1 MTNPAGQ
8 GADANADDDDS
19 HHDIP
24 KSEASDG
31 APPLDKQ
38 LTPGTI
44 DQVGDAT
51 NMYVPGIELVG
62 ELSLN
67 GELALESFGVETND
81 VPIPAKLGKY
91 HIKGQIG
98 RGGMGI
104 VWKALDPDLQR
115 TVAIKIL
122 SPHLAQSAVA
132 RRRFQREARA
142 AAAIS
147 HPNVL
152 TIHSVEE
159 QGNMPFLVM
168 EFVSGNSLREY
179 VTEQGKLDAL
189 EVIRLGTQI
198 ALGLAAAHAG
208 GVIHRDVKPANVMLH
223 EGATRV
229 RLMDFGLARVAFD
242 NADLTSHDHTVGTP
256 AYMAPEQVRGSQ
268 IDARADLFS
277 LGCVLYYMATGY
289 SPFHGKSQ
297 AETIHKIL
305 DHVPTTLAQLFP
317 GTSPVLSE
325 LVEKLLAKNP
335 DDRFQSSLE
344 VADILRQLQ
353 SQLNLAQT
361 DELLDVLRKKSAPSL
376 GPNERPS
383 ESTPTTSPKPS
394 ASMPVRAAR
403 VLVPLVVF
411 LVGAWGLNTFW
422 TSKPTLQ
429 SAAQTQG
436 GKPVGES
443 SKTETPNTTKNESA
457 EPTLPK
463 LARITVGPGP
473 NATCATLSEAIRRAA
488 ENCEITVSVSEP
500 ITESLVIEGA
510 GLNGL
515 KLKASPRAVWR
526 CSEETTGETQSLL
539 IKNVSQVELAG
550 FDFEVQPEM
559 GRAVNLT
566 GTVGDVSLTDCGFR
580 HLGLSHNL
588 SLVNIGA
595 ARETP
600 ESRVLLQNCR
610 FSASAGKSFCL
621 ATDAKDKSSP
631 RIECLD
637 SIFESQDRHVL
648 FSQTCGAVRLAGNVF
663 VGGHTAIHMHFKPW
677 SGDERFEITNNTF
690 VGARYWFSWMDSF
703 PSKTANLTRGSSRV
717 CNNLILGGE
726 RTLGPPLQWDAAMK
740 SWSFTNNWWERD
752 DTTRPVVNRDE
763 RIAEFH
769 DALNVPVRVGTSHPQ
784 FLVPAADSP
793 LLTKGAGGDLPAHI
807 GAKKRH

>member
-19 HHDIP
+19 KQGIP
-24 KSEASDG
+24 ESNASDG
-31 APPLDKQ
+31 VAPLDKQ

-51 NMYVPGIELVG
+51 NMYVPSIEAADEGSRDGELV
-62 ELSLN
+62 
-67 GELALESFGVETND
+67 LESFGVETND

-91 HIKGQIG
+91 HIKGQVG

-159 QGNMPFLVM
+159 QGDMPFLVM

-179 VTEQGKLDAL
+179 VTEKKKLDAL
-189 EVIRLGTQI
+189 EVIRLGTQV

-277 LGCVLYYMATGY
+277 LGCVLYYMATGH

-305 DHVPTTLAQLFP
+305 DLVPATLTQLFP
-317 GTSPVLSE
+317 GMPPVLSE

-344 VADILRQLQ
+344 VADVLRRLQ
-353 SQLNLAQT
+353 AQLNLTQT
-361 DELLDVLRKKSAPSL
+361 DDLVDVLQKKSEPRV
-376 GPNERPS
+376 GPNDRRP
-383 ESTPTTSPKPS
+383 ETTPAPTPP
-394 ASMPVRAAR
+394 ASMPVRVAR

-411 LVGAWGLNTFW
+411 LAGAWGLNTFW
-422 TSKPTLQ
+422 ASKPDLP
-429 SAAQTQG
+429 SAAQTQN
-436 GKPVGES
+436 GKPAGEG
-443 SKTETPNTTKNESA
+443 SKTATPNTTQHES
-457 EPTLPK
+457 PKTTLSK
-463 LARITVGPGP
+463 LTRITVGPGP

-500 ITESLVIEGA
+500 ITESIVVEGA

-539 IKNVSQVELAG
+539 IRNVARVEVAG

-566 GTVGDVSLTDCGFR
+566 GTVGDVSIIDCGFR
-580 HLGLSHNL
+580 HQGLSHNL

-610 FSASAGKSFCL
+610 FSASAGKCFCL
-621 ATDAKDKSSP
+621 ATDAKEKPSP

-637 SIFESQDRHVL
+637 SLFESPDRHVL
-648 FSQTCGAVRLAGNVF
+648 FSQTCGDVRLAGNVF

-690 VGARYWFSWMDSF
+690 VGTRYWFSWMDSF
-703 PSKTANLTRGSSRV
+703 PSKTANLARGSSRV
-717 CNNLILGGE
+717 CNNLILGSE
-726 RTLGPPLQWDAAMK
+726 RTLGAPTQWDAAMK
-740 SWSFTNNWWERD
+740 SWSFTHNWWERD
-752 DTTRPVVNRDE
+752 DTTRPIVNRDE

-769 DALNVPVRVGTSHPQ
+769 DALNVPVRVVTSHPE
-784 FLVPAADSP
+784 FLIPAADSP
-793 LLTKGAGGDLPAHI
+793 LLTQGAGGDLPTHI
-807 GAKKRH
+807 GAKKRP

>member
-8 GADANADDDDS
+8 GAAANADDDDAN
-19 HHDIP
+19 HDIP
-24 KSEASDG
+24 ENDVLDG
-31 APPLDKQ
+31 ASPLDKQ
-38 LTPGTI
+38 LTPATI
-44 DQVGDAT
+44 DQGGDVT
-51 NMYVPGIELVG
+51 NIYVPGTEPVG
-62 ELSLN
+62 EHSLD
-67 GELALESFGVETND
+67 GELALESFGVVTND

-142 AAAIS
+142 AAAIN

-152 TIHSVEE
+152 IIHSVEE
-159 QGNMPFLVM
+159 QGDMPFLVM

-179 VTEQGKLDAL
+179 VTEKGKLDAL

-256 AYMAPEQVRGSQ
+256 AYMAPEQVRGGQ

-277 LGCVLYYMATGY
+277 LGCVLYYMATGH

-305 DHVPTTLAQLFP
+305 DLVPATLAQLFP
-317 GTSPVLSE
+317 ETSPVLSE

-335 DDRFQSSLE
+335 DERFQSSLE
-344 VADILRQLQ
+344 VADILRRLQ

-361 DELLDVLRKKSAPSL
+361 DELVDVLRKKTEPSL
-376 GPNERPS
+376 GPDDRRS
-383 ESTPTTSPKPS
+383 ETMPTPKPP
-394 ASMPVRAAR
+394 ASMPVRAAMI
-403 VLVPLVVF
+403 LVPLVAF
-411 LVGAWGLNTFW
+411 LVGAWGFNNFW
-422 TSKPTLQ
+422 ASNPVPLDAARAEHGKSIEVASKNGT
-429 SAAQTQG
+429 T
-436 GKPVGES
+436 
-443 SKTETPNTTKNESA
+443 NTTLNEAA
-457 EPTLPK
+457 EPALPK

-473 NATCATLSEAIRRAA
+473 NATCATLSDAIRRAD
-488 ENCEITVSVSEP
+488 ENCEITINASEP
-500 ITESLVIEGA
+500 ITEPIVVEGA

-515 KLKASPRAVWR
+515 KLKASPRAAWHCPAEATR
-526 CSEETTGETQSLL
+526 ETQSLL
-539 IKNVSQVELAG
+539 IRNVARVELEG

-566 GTVGDVSLTDCGFR
+566 GTVGEVSFTDCGFR
-580 HLGLSHNL
+580 HQGLSHNL
-588 SLVNIGA
+588 SLVNISA
-595 ARETP
+595 VRETP
-600 ESRVLLQNCR
+600 ESRVLIQNCR

-621 ATDAKDKSSP
+621 ATDAKEKSSP

-637 SIFESQDRHVL
+637 SVFESQDRHVL
-648 FSQTCGAVRLAGNVF
+648 FSQTCGEVRLTGNVF
-663 VGGHTAIHMHFKPW
+663 VGGHTAILMHFKPW

-690 VGARYWFSWMDSF
+690 VGMRYWFSWMDSF
-703 PSKTANLTRGSSRV
+703 PAKTASPTQGSSRV

-726 RTLGPPLQWDAAMK
+726 RTLGSTPQWDAVLK

-752 DTTRPVVNRDE
+752 DTTKPVVNRDE

-769 DALNVPVRVGTSHPQ
+769 DALNVPVRVDASHPE
-784 FLVPAADSP
+784 FVVPAADSP
-793 LLTKGAGGDLPAHI
+793 LLTQGAGGDLPTHV
-807 GAKKRH
+807 GAKRRPE